1 MAVSVKRIIK
11 DENNRQIAE
20 GSGVVN
26 DGSLVAASG
35 DDRILQDSTASCI
48 GILVVDFV
56 ETTSSGVFTINLPT
70 SVSDKID
77 DNLEFDSNN
86 DVTFKTLGI
95 FELDNNGDI
104 TFI

>member
-26 DGSLVAASG
+26 DGSLVIASG
-35 DDRILQDSTASCI
+35 DDRILQDSIASGI

-70 SVSDKID
+70 SVGDKID

>member
-26 DGSLVAASG
+26 DGSLVIASG
-35 DDRILQDSTASCI
+35 DDRILQDSIASGI

-77 DNLEFDSNN
+77 DSLEFDSNN

>member
-1 MAVSVKRIIK
+1 MAVSIKRIVR

-26 DGSLVAASG
+26 NGSLVTASG
-35 DDRILQDSTASCI
+35 DDRILQDSISSGI

-70 SVSDKID
+70 SVGDKLD
-77 DNLEFDSNN
+77 DHLEFDSNN

>member
-26 DGSLVAASG
+26 DGSLVIASG
-35 DDRILQDSTASCI
+35 DDRILQDSIASGI

>member
-35 DDRILQDSTASCI
+35 DDRILQDSTASGI